1 MQKIDYI
8 TFDIGDKTYQFG
20 HVQVD
25 GLTPNE
31 TVHIKTQ
38 ENYSDKAGGGY
49 GPGFDFP
56 FGGST
61 DANGSV
67 DFMIPVVH
75 QDSTVDV
82 RIFHDLIEFTAEL
95 TTK

>member
-1 MQKIDYI
+1 MQKIDYV
-8 TFDIGDKTYQFG
+8 TFDIGGKTYQFG

-38 ENYSDKAGGGY
+38 ENYTAGGY

-56 FGGST
+56 YGGST
-61 DANGSV
+61 DADGAV

-75 QDSTVDV
+75 QDSTIDV
-82 RIFHDLIEFTAEL
+82 RIFHDLIEFTSAL
-95 TTK
+95 TTA